1 MAAIRI
7 PIISDFNSK
16 GIEKAVKQFE
26 QLKTT
31 GEKAQFALAK
41 AAVPAGLALAGIGAF
56 LVKAAKGA
64 EEARQA
70 NQKLGAVLG
79 SMGFAEATD
88 RVSAYAESLEKTV
101 AVDADV
107 IKSTQTVLA
116 TFSGLTKTVNEAGG
130 AFDRATVAALDLAAA
145 GFGTA
150 QSNAVQLGKA
160 LQDPI
165 KGLAALAKSGVSFT
179 DQEQAKI
186 KALVESNQLLAAQD
200 IILRGIEKQVGGTA
214 AASASSFD
222 KMRFSLAS
230 IADTFGEMVLPAI
243 DKFAKFVERA
253 SKFVD
258 ENKTLVGVAT
268 IVVAGLASAILLANV
283 AIKAKAAALLLLK
296 IGLIAYKGVAI
307 VATAVNFA
315 LATSITAVQL
325 ATGIGI
331 AVVVAASAAL
341 AVYVAGQKKLKKE
354 IDAATAAAETQA
366 EVIDEVTE
374 KTFKLTGALVRFQS
388 ATSAEARAR
397 LASVD
402 ALDNYNESV
411 KKTTT
416 STGAATKA
424 VIEFGA
430 KVKEGVQ
437 AALETAKTNLA
448 TAQQVFTDFAAS
460 VSTGV
465 KAGLK
470 FADAFK
476 LIDDNG
482 KSFIENLREQ
492 VAGIKTYAANL
503 NLLLERGLSQDALKY
518 VLEAGGEAG
527 SAIAAEL
534 VKGTTDLITGPGG
547 INELVASAQTAA
559 DAVGMNAA
567 TRWYQA
573 GVDQATAIVD
583 GIDAQLQ
590 LLTPKLMRQMDKIA
604 ASLKRTVDLTVSI
617 KEVVTRIVQGAPVA
631 PRPLIA
637 PTTMAT
643 SGVSGTSLNRN
654 SSDVTV
660 NINGGLSTSAEI
672 GQAVVNSIRAYNRS
686 AGPANIAIAI

>member
-31 GEKAQFALAK
+31 GEKAQFALQK
-41 AAVPAGLALAGIGAF
+41 AAIPAGLAIAGIGAF

-70 NQKLGAVLG
+70 NQKLGNVLS
-79 SMGFAEATD
+79 SMGFAEATN
-88 RVSAYAESLEKTV
+88 RVAAFAESLEKTV

-107 IKSTQTVLA
+107 IKATQTVLA

-150 QSNAVQLGKA
+150 ESNAVQLGKA

-179 DQEQAKI
+179 ESEQGKI

-222 KMRFSLAS
+222 KMRFSLAG

-243 DKFAKFVERA
+243 DKFAVFLERANKFVQ
-253 SKFVD
+253 
-258 ENKTLVGVAT
+258 ENKTFVAVLT
-268 IVVAGLASAILLANV
+268 IAVAALATTILLANV
-283 AIKAKAAALLLLK
+283 AIKAQAAALTLMK
-296 IGLIAYKGVAI
+296 VAAAI
-307 VATAVNFA
+307 ATAVNFA
-315 LATSITAVQL
+315 LATSITAVQV
-325 ATGIGI
+325 ATGVGIG
-331 AVVVAASAAL
+331 VVLAAAAAL
-341 AVYVAGQKKLKKE
+341 VVYRQGQKKLQGELDESIKKAGE
-354 IDAATAAAETQA
+354 FNEALDDVA
-366 EVIDEVTE
+366 D
-374 KTFKLTGALVRFQS
+374 KTFKVNAGLNAL
-388 ATSAEARAR
+388 ARQHKFESEAR
-397 LASVD
+397 LASVGS
-402 ALDNYNESV
+402 LDKYNEAA
-411 KKTTT
+411 KRTAT

-424 VIEFGA
+424 VVEFA
-430 KVKEGVQ
+430 SKVKDGVQ
-437 AALETAKTNLA
+437 AALDTAKDNLA

-460 VSTGV
+460 VSMGV
-465 KAGLK
+465 KAGLS

-482 KSFIENLREQ
+482 KTFIENLREQ

-503 NLLLERGLSQDALKY
+503 QTLLERGLSQDALKY

-527 SAIAAEL
+527 AGIAAEL

-547 INELVASAQTAA
+547 INEMVAAAQTAA

-567 TRWYQA
+567 SRWYQA
-573 GVDQATAIVD
+573 GVDQAAAIVK
-583 GIDAQLQ
+583 GIDAQLKA
-590 LLTPKLMRQMDKIA
+590 LTPKLMARMDKIA
-604 ASLKRTVDLTVSI
+604 AGLARTVDVTVRI
-617 KEVVTRIVQGAPVA
+617 KEVVERIVGGAPITPQLA
-631 PRPLIA
+631 IS
-637 PTTMAT
+637 PTSMAT
-643 SGVSGTSLNRN
+643 SGFGGTSLMRN
-654 SSDVTV
+654 SSDYTINV
-660 NINGGLSTSAEI
+660 NGGLSTSAEI

-686 AGPANIAIAI
+686 AGPANIQVAI

>member
-31 GEKAQFALAK
+31 GEKAQFALQK
-41 AAVPAGLALAGIGAF
+41 AAIPAGLAIAGIGAF

-70 NQKLGAVLG
+70 NQKLGNVLS
-79 SMGFAEATD
+79 SMGFAEATN
-88 RVSAYAESLEKTV
+88 RVAAFAESLEKTV

-107 IKSTQTVLA
+107 IKATQTVLA

-150 QSNAVQLGKA
+150 ESNAVQLGKA

-179 DQEQAKI
+179 ESEQGKI

-222 KMRFSLAS
+222 KMRFSLAG

-243 DKFAKFVERA
+243 DKFAVFLERANKFVQ
-253 SKFVD
+253 
-258 ENKTLVGVAT
+258 ENKTFVAVLT
-268 IVVAGLASAILLANV
+268 IAVAALATTILLANV
-283 AIKAKAAALLLLK
+283 AIKAQAAALTLMK
-296 IGLIAYKGVAI
+296 VAAAI
-307 VATAVNFA
+307 ATAVNFA
-315 LATSITAVQL
+315 LATSITAVQV
-325 ATGIGI
+325 ATGVGIG
-331 AVVVAASAAL
+331 VVLAAAAAL
-341 AVYVAGQKKLKKE
+341 VVYRQGQKKLQGELDESIKKAGE
-354 IDAATAAAETQA
+354 FNEALDDVA
-366 EVIDEVTE
+366 D
-374 KTFKLTGALVRFQS
+374 KTFKVNAGLNAL
-388 ATSAEARAR
+388 ARQHKFESEAR
-397 LASVD
+397 LASVGS
-402 ALDNYNESV
+402 LDKYNEAA
-411 KKTTT
+411 KRTAT

-424 VIEFGA
+424 VVEFA
-430 KVKEGVQ
+430 SKVKDGVQ
-437 AALETAKTNLA
+437 AALDTAKDNLA

-460 VSTGV
+460 VSMGV
-465 KAGLK
+465 KAGLS

-482 KSFIENLREQ
+482 KTFIENLREQ

-503 NLLLERGLSQDALKY
+503 QTLLERGLSQDALKY

-527 SAIAAEL
+527 AGIAAEL

-547 INELVASAQTAA
+547 INEMVAAAQTAA

-567 TRWYQA
+567 SRWYQA
-573 GVDQATAIVD
+573 GVDQAAAIVN
-583 GIDAQLQ
+583 GIDAQLKA
-590 LLTPKLMRQMDKIA
+590 LTPKLMARMDKIA
-604 ASLKRTVDLTVSI
+604 AGLARTVDVTVRI
-617 KEVVTRIVQGAPVA
+617 KEVVERIVGGAPITPQLA
-631 PRPLIA
+631 IS
-637 PTTMAT
+637 PTSMAT
-643 SGVSGTSLNRN
+643 SGFGGTSLMRN
-654 SSDVTV
+654 SSDYTINV
-660 NINGGLSTSAEI
+660 NGGLSTSAEI

-686 AGPANIAIAI
+686 AGPANIQVAI

>member
-1 MAAIRI
+1 
-7 PIISDFNSK
+7 
-16 GIEKAVKQFE
+16 
-26 QLKTT
+26 
-31 GEKAQFALAK
+31 
-41 AAVPAGLALAGIGAF
+41 
-56 LVKAAKGA
+56 
-64 EEARQA
+64 
-70 NQKLGAVLG
+70 
-79 SMGFAEATD
+79 
-88 RVSAYAESLEKTV
+88 
-101 AVDADV
+101 
-107 IKSTQTVLA
+107 
-116 TFSGLTKTVNEAGG
+116 
-130 AFDRATVAALDLAAA
+130 
-145 GFGTA
+145 
-150 QSNAVQLGKA
+150 
-160 LQDPI
+160 
-165 KGLAALAKSGVSFT
+165 
-179 DQEQAKI
+179 
-186 KALVESNQLLAAQD
+186 
-200 IILRGIEKQVGGTA
+200 
-214 AASASSFD
+214 
-222 KMRFSLAS
+222 
-230 IADTFGEMVLPAI
+230 
-243 DKFAKFVERA
+243 
-253 SKFVD
+253 
-258 ENKTLVGVAT
+258 
-268 IVVAGLASAILLANV
+268 LLANV
-283 AIKAKAAALLLLK
+283 AIKAKAAALVLLK

-374 KTFKLTGALVRFQS
+374 KTFRLTGALVRFQS

-534 VKGTTDLITGPGG
+534 VKGTTDLITGPCS

-604 ASLKRTVDLTVSI
+604 AGLKRTVDLTVSI

>member
-31 GEKAQFALAK
+31 GEKAQFALQK
-41 AAVPAGLALAGIGAF
+41 AAIPAGLAIAGIGAF

-70 NQKLGAVLG
+70 NQKLGNVLS

-88 RVSAYAESLEKTV
+88 RVSAFAESLEKTV

-107 IKSTQTVLA
+107 IKATQTVLA

-150 QSNAVQLGKA
+150 EGNAVQLGKA

-179 DQEQAKI
+179 ESEQGKI
-186 KALVESNQLLAAQD
+186 KALVEGNQLLAAQD

-222 KMRFSLAS
+222 KMRFSLAG

-243 DKFAKFVERA
+243 DKFAVFLERANKFVQ
-253 SKFVD
+253 
-258 ENKTLVGVAT
+258 ENKTFVAVLTIAVGALAT
-268 IVVAGLASAILLANV
+268 TILLANV
-283 AIKAKAAALLLLK
+283 AIKAKASALVLMKVAA
-296 IGLIAYKGVAI
+296 AI
-307 VATAVNFA
+307 ATAVNFA
-315 LATSITAVQL
+315 LATSITAVQV
-325 ATGIGI
+325 ATGVGIG
-331 AVVVAASAAL
+331 VVLAAAAAL
-341 AVYVAGQKKLKKE
+341 VVYRQGQKKLQGELDESIKKAGE
-354 IDAATAAAETQA
+354 FNEALDDVA
-366 EVIDEVTE
+366 D
-374 KTFKLTGALVRFQS
+374 KTFKVNAGLNAL
-388 ATSAEARAR
+388 ARQHKFESEAR
-397 LASVD
+397 LASVGS
-402 ALDNYNESV
+402 LDKYNEAA
-411 KKTTT
+411 KRTTT

-424 VIEFGA
+424 VVEFA
-430 KVKEGVQ
+430 SKVKDGVQ
-437 AALETAKTNLA
+437 AALNTAKDNLA

-460 VSTGV
+460 VSMGV
-465 KAGLK
+465 KAGLS

-482 KSFIENLREQ
+482 KTFIENLREQ

-503 NLLLERGLSQDALKY
+503 QTLLERGLSQDALKY
-518 VLEAGGEAG
+518 VLDAGGEAG
-527 SAIAAEL
+527 AGIAAEL

-547 INELVASAQTAA
+547 INEMVAAAQTAA

-573 GVDQATAIVD
+573 GVDQAAAIVD

-590 LLTPKLMRQMDKIA
+590 LLTPKLMARMDKIA
-604 ASLKRTVDLTVSI
+604 AGLKRTVDVTVRI
-617 KEVVTRIVQGAPVA
+617 KEVVERIVGGSPITPQLA
-631 PRPLIA
+631 IS
-637 PTTMAT
+637 PTSMAT
-643 SGVSGTSLNRN
+643 SGFGGTSLMRN
-654 SSDVTV
+654 SSDYTINV
-660 NINGGLSTSAEI
+660 NGGLSTSAEI

-686 AGPANIAIAI
+686 AGPANIQVAS

>member
-31 GEKAQFALAK
+31 GEKAQFALQK
-41 AAVPAGLALAGIGAF
+41 AAIPAGLAIAGIGAF

-70 NQKLGAVLG
+70 NQKLGNVLS

-88 RVSAYAESLEKTV
+88 RVAAFAESLEKTV

-107 IKSTQTVLA
+107 IKATQTVLA

-150 QSNAVQLGKA
+150 EGNAVQLGKA

-179 DQEQAKI
+179 ESEQGKI

-222 KMRFSLAS
+222 KMRFSLAG

-243 DKFAKFVERA
+243 DKFAVFLERANKFVQ
-253 SKFVD
+253 
-258 ENKTLVGVAT
+258 ENKTFVAVLT
-268 IVVAGLASAILLANV
+268 IAVAALATTILLANV
-283 AIKAKAAALLLLK
+283 AIKAQAAALTLMK
-296 IGLIAYKGVAI
+296 VAAVI
-307 VATAVNFA
+307 ATAVNFA
-315 LATSITAVQL
+315 LATSITAVQV
-325 ATGIGI
+325 ATGVGIG
-331 AVVVAASAAL
+331 VVLAAAAAL
-341 AVYVAGQKKLKKE
+341 VVYRQGQKKLQGELDESIKKAGE
-354 IDAATAAAETQA
+354 FNAITKET
-366 EVIDEVTE
+366 TTN
-374 KTFKLTGALVRFQS
+374 TFRLTGALVRFQS
-388 ATSAEARAR
+388 ATNAESRAR
-397 LASVD
+397 LASAG
-402 ALDNYNESV
+402 ALEKYNESV

-424 VIEFGA
+424 VVEFA
-430 KVKEGVQ
+430 SKVKDGVQ
-437 AALETAKTNLA
+437 AALDTAKDNLA

-460 VSTGV
+460 VSMGV
-465 KAGLK
+465 KAGLS

-482 KSFIENLREQ
+482 KTFIENLREQ

-503 NLLLERGLSQDALKY
+503 QTLLERGLSQDALKY

-527 SAIAAEL
+527 SGIAAEL

-547 INELVASAQTAA
+547 INEMVAAAQTAA

-573 GVDQATAIVD
+573 GVDQAAAIVD
-583 GIDAQLQ
+583 GIDAQLK
-590 LLTPKLMRQMDKIA
+590 LLTPKLMARMDKIA
-604 ASLKRTVDLTVSI
+604 AGLKRTVDVTVRI
-617 KEVVTRIVQGAPVA
+617 KEVVERIVGGAPVT
-631 PRPLIA
+631 PRPLVGA
-637 PTTMAT
+637 SGMAT
-643 SGVSGTSLNRN
+643 SGFGGTSPFRQNN
-654 SSDVTV
+654 SQTV
-660 NINGGLSTSAEI
+660 NVNVMGGLSTSAEI
-672 GQAVVNSIRAYNRS
+672 GQAVVNAIRAYNRS
-686 AGPANIAIAI
+686 AGPANIAVA

>member
-31 GEKAQFALAK
+31 GEKAQFALQK
-41 AAVPAGLALAGIGAF
+41 AAIPAGLAIAGIGAF

-70 NQKLGAVLG
+70 NQKLGNVLS
-79 SMGFAEATD
+79 SMGFAEATN
-88 RVSAYAESLEKTV
+88 RVAAFAESLEKTV

-107 IKSTQTVLA
+107 IKATQTVLA

-150 QSNAVQLGKA
+150 ESNAVQLGKA

-179 DQEQAKI
+179 ESEQGKI

-222 KMRFSLAS
+222 KMRFSLAG

-243 DKFAKFVERA
+243 DKFAVFLERANKFVQ
-253 SKFVD
+253 
-258 ENKTLVGVAT
+258 ENKTFVAVLT
-268 IVVAGLASAILLANV
+268 IAVAALATTILLANV
-283 AIKAKAAALLLLK
+283 AIKAQAAALVLMK
-296 IGLIAYKGVAI
+296 VAAAI
-307 VATAVNFA
+307 ATAVNFA
-315 LATSITAVQL
+315 LATSITAVQV
-325 ATGIGI
+325 ATGVGIG
-331 AVVVAASAAL
+331 VVLAAAAAL
-341 AVYVAGQKKLKKE
+341 VVYRQGQKKLQGELDESIKKAGE
-354 IDAATAAAETQA
+354 FNEALDDVA
-366 EVIDEVTE
+366 D
-374 KTFKLTGALVRFQS
+374 KTFKVNAGLNAL
-388 ATSAEARAR
+388 ARQHKFESEAR
-397 LASVD
+397 LASVGS
-402 ALDNYNESV
+402 LDKYNEAA
-411 KKTTT
+411 KRTTT

-424 VIEFGA
+424 VVEFA
-430 KVKEGVQ
+430 SKVKDGVQ
-437 AALETAKTNLA
+437 AALDTAKDNLA

-460 VSTGV
+460 VSMGV
-465 KAGLK
+465 KAGLS

-482 KSFIENLREQ
+482 KTFIENLREQ

-503 NLLLERGLSQDALKY
+503 QTLLERGLSQDALKY

-527 SAIAAEL
+527 AGIAAEL

-547 INELVASAQTAA
+547 INEMVAAAQTAA

-573 GVDQATAIVD
+573 GVDQAAAIVD

-590 LLTPKLMRQMDKIA
+590 ALTPKLMARMDKIA
-604 ASLKRTVDLTVSI
+604 AGLKRTVDVTVRI
-617 KEVVTRIVQGAPVA
+617 KEVVERIVGGAPVT
-631 PRPLIA
+631 PRPLVGA
-637 PTTMAT
+637 SGMAT
-643 SGVSGTSLNRN
+643 SGFGGTSPFRQNN
-654 SSDVTV
+654 SQTV
-660 NINGGLSTSAEI
+660 NVNVMGGLSTSAEI
-672 GQAVVNSIRAYNRS
+672 GQAVVNAIRAYNRS
-686 AGPANIAIAI
+686 AGPANIAVA